1 MPISRSRNIGIAA
14 HIDAGKTTVT
24 ERILF
29 YTGKTRKMGEVHDG
43 QATMDFMKQEQQ
55 RGITIAS
62 AAISCSWRDHGINII
77 DTPGHVDFTIEVERS
92 LRVLDGIVAV
102 FCAVGGVEAQS
113 ETVWGQADRYQVPR
127 VAFVNKMDR
136 PGADFAEV
144 VRQLD
149 ESLDARAVPIQL
161 PIGAEDEFRGVVDL
175 VDMSATIYGPAGLE
189 LGPVPAE
196 LAAEADRARTA
207 LVERLADLDDEIAE
221 RYLQDETLEPALLR
235 RALRDAVLRNLLT
248 PVLCGAA
255 YKNMGIQPLLDGI
268 VDYLPSP
275 LDRGLAVGHAVDDS
289 TTVCRRA
296 PATDEPFSGLAFKVI
311 HDPYVGHQ
319 TFVRTYSGVLRAG
332 EQILNAST
340 GKKERASRLLRIQ
353 AKDRVEMG
361 EVGPGDI
368 VAIIG
373 LKGTHT
379 GHTLCDRKAPLL
391 LESVR
396 VPEPVM
402 SVKIGTASR
411 PEQDRL
417 HAALRKLGLEDP
429 SFSVR
434 QVDRLG
440 ETVIAGMGEL
450 HLEIVVDRLRTDF
463 GVQTEVGKP
472 SVEYKETIAAEATYD
487 HRHVKQTG
495 GRGQYAHVVLRVE
508 PNPGKGFEFQSAI
521 VGGVVPQEYV
531 PAVRRGIEDVLHKG
545 VLADFQAVD
554 VRVVLLDG
562 SHHEVDSSDTA
573 FRLCASACFREAF
586 RQAEPQLLEPVM
598 SLEIA
603 TPDDYIGDIVGDLNR
618 RRGKVLNMRRYRKG
632 SQKIDAEVPLMTMF
646 GYATTIRSL
655 SSGRANH
662 AMELLAFKPLPASL
676 LDQVLAEAHERM
688 RGAA

>member
-1 MPISRSRNIGIAA
+1 M
-14 HIDAGKTTVT
+14 
-24 ERILF
+24 
-29 YTGKTRKMGEVHDG
+29 
-43 QATMDFMKQEQQ
+43 
-55 RGITIAS
+55 
-62 AAISCSWRDHGINII
+62 
-77 DTPGHVDFTIEVERS
+77 
-92 LRVLDGIVAV
+92 RVLDGLVAV

-113 ETVWGQADRYQVPR
+113 ETVWGQADQYQVPR
-127 VAFVNKMDR
+127 ICFVNKMDR

-149 ESLDARAVPIQL
+149 EMLDAHAAPIQL
-161 PIGAEDEFRGVVDL
+161 PIGAEGEFRGVVDIIARR
-175 VDMSATIYGPAGLE
+175 ATVYADAGFAVGPI
-189 LGPVPAE
+189 PAE
-196 LAAEADRARTA
+196 LAAEALRARVA
-207 LVERLADLDDEIAE
+207 LIERLADLDDEVAE
-221 RYLQDETLEPALLR
+221 LYLRDEEVAEPLIR
-235 RALRDAVLRNLLT
+235 RALRDAVLRNLIT

-255 YKNMGIQPLLDGI
+255 YKNLGIEPLLDAV

-275 LDRGLAVGHAVDDS
+275 LDRGLAVGHAVDDRS
-289 TTVCRRA
+289 TVCRRA
-296 PATDEPFSGLAFKVI
+296 PTPDEPFAALAFKVI

-332 EQILNAST
+332 DPILNAST
-340 GKKERASRLLRIQ
+340 GKKERASRLLRIK
-353 AKDRVEMG
+353 AKDRVEVS

-368 VAIIG
+368 IAVIG

-379 GHTLCDRKAPLL
+379 GHTLCDRSAPLL

-402 SVKIGTASR
+402 SVKIGTKSR

-417 HAALRKLGLEDP
+417 HGALRKLGLEDP

-434 QVDRLG
+434 QVDRLN

-450 HLEIVVDRLRTDF
+450 HLEIIVDRLRTDF
-463 GVQTEVGKP
+463 GVQAQVGKP
-472 SVEYKETIAAEATYD
+472 SVEYKETIGAEAQHE

-508 PNPGKGFEFQSAI
+508 PNPGQGFEFASSI
-521 VGGVVPQEYV
+521 VGGAIPQEYV
-531 PAVRRGIEDVLHKG
+531 PAVRRGIEQVLDKG

-554 VRVVLLDG
+554 LRVVLLDG

-573 FRLCASACFREAF
+573 FRLCAAACFREAF
-586 RQAEPQLLEPVM
+586 KRAKPRLLEPVM

-618 RRGKVLNMRRYRKG
+618 RRGKILNMRRFRKG
-632 SQKIDAEVPLMTMF
+632 AQKIEAEVPLATMF
-646 GYATTIRSL
+646 GYATTVRSL
-655 SSGRANH
+655 SSGRANY
-662 AMELLAFKPLPASL
+662 AMEFQQFAPLPASL
-676 LDQVLAEAHERM
+676 TDAVLAEAHERM